1 VERLIG
7 EQLGNYQILDELGRG
22 GMARVYRARQI
33 NLDRECALK
42 LLRPE
47 LAEDESFIDRFMRE
61 ARAVAKLDHPNIVP
75 VYDTGRV
82 GPYHFLAMKFLEGA
96 TLAQIL
102 HNDRLDLRRVAAY
115 VGQAASAL
123 KYAHEQGVVHRD
135 VKPGNMII
143 DDRGWLTI
151 TDFGLARLSQE
162 IRTTMT
168 GTLLG
173 TPAYM
178 APEQVSGD
186 TVTPQTDIY
195 QLGVVTYEMLTGTT
209 PFRDRPQHAMLLA
222 HLHEEPTPVHE
233 LNPDLTPEINDVV
246 QRALAKAPSDRYQ
259 AVSAFADDL
268 IHAIFAIMP
277 AAEQAGRIGPYDV
290 SRLPETVS
298 WTDANLTPYRIVTDR
313 LSPEVLETSTTEA
326 AAVLS
331 VAAEPT
337 SEQIHQS
344 EATTAG
350 ARVREE
356 LAAAG
361 VAGGPGQV
369 PPGDGPSVATAGNS
383 DNGWMRYI
391 VAGGVIVALIAFIAM
406 IPLTLFVFGIVGGGG
421 GDEDPTA
428 TPTIQQAV
436 APGETPSSTEA
447 ETPTSTATVVVPAGV
462 PASATSMPAS
472 ENTPTQEP
480 TVEPT
485 ATATLRPTLAPAP
498 TRTPIIIFTPTPVPQ
513 LPAPAD
519 GQALLETDLSDWFVG
534 ALDNG
539 GIYFADGTYHLFE
552 ESGSGGWVESSWS
565 PEEPYTDFSVSVEL
579 HRIAGDDIA
588 DACVMARLD
597 SVSRSYDYSLC
608 IDGSGGVWAYYETF
622 DSAGVSTKEAL
633 LGYGRF
639 TAATPDNW
647 ARLKVIV
654 QGENLWFYVNDTL
667 AGTALHTGPAGGNIG
682 VIVNNYGESAAEYEF
697 TNLVVRALQ

>member
-1 VERLIG
+1 MERLIG

-102 HNDRLDLRRVAAY
+102 QNGRLDPRRVAAY
-115 VGQAASAL
+115 VGQAAAAL
-123 KYAHEQGVVHRD
+123 EYAHQQGVVHRD

-162 IRTTMT
+162 IRMTMT

-222 HLHEEPTPVHE
+222 HLHEEPTPVQD
-233 LNPDLTPEINDVV
+233 LNPDLTPEINAVV

-259 AVSAFADDL
+259 TVSEFSNDL
-268 IHAIFAIMP
+268 IQAIFAILP
-277 AAEQAGRIGPYDV
+277 AEDQSGRIGPYDV

-313 LSPEVLETSTTEA
+313 LSPEVPRTSDTEA
-326 AAVLS
+326 SATPS
-331 VAAEPT
+331 VAVGPI
-337 SEQIHQS
+337 SEQVRQS
-344 EATTAG
+344 EATTA
-350 ARVREE
+350 RTRDSEE
-356 LAAAG
+356 IAAVG
-361 VAGGPGQV
+361 LAGGPGQV
-369 PPGDGPSVATAGNS
+369 PPGDGPSVTAADSSGS
-383 DNGWMRYI
+383 GGMRYV
-391 VAGGVIVALIAFIAM
+391 VAGGVLVALIAM
-406 IPLTLFVFGIVGGGG
+406 ISLAYFLFGIVSGAGS
-421 GDEDPTA
+421 DDDPTA
-428 TPTIQQAV
+428 TPTRQQAIV
-436 APGETPSSTEA
+436 PGATPSPADVVS
-447 ETPTSTATVVVPAGV
+447 PTSTATVTVYAEV
-462 PASATSMPAS
+462 PASATSVPTF
-472 ENTPTQEP
+472 ENTPTLEP
-480 TVEPT
+480 TVAPT

-498 TRTPIIIFTPTPVPQ
+498 TRTPIIIFTPTPAPE
-513 LPAPAD
+513 LPAPAED
-519 GQALLETDLSDWFVG
+519 QALLETDLSDWFVG

-539 GIYFADGTYHLFE
+539 DIHIADGTYHLVE
-552 ESGSGGWVESSWS
+552 EFGSGGWVYSSWS
-565 PEEPYTDFSVSVEL
+565 PEEPYTDFSVSVDL
-579 HRIAGDDIA
+579 RWIAGGDIA

-597 SVSRSYDYSLC
+597 SLNQSYDYSLC
-608 IDGSGGVWAYYETF
+608 IDGSGSVWAYYETF
-622 DSAGVSTKEAL
+622 DSANVSTKEAL

-647 ARLKVIV
+647 ARLKMIV
-654 QGENLWFYVNDTL
+654 QGENLWFYVKRHPGRNRPP
-667 AGTALHTGPAGGNIG
+667 HRPAG
-682 VIVNNYGESAAEYEF
+682 
-697 TNLVVRALQ
+697 R